1 MDQFAQSLSQR
12 QIEIAE
18 LVKVGLRNK
27 EIADRLNMK
36 VRTVKWH
43 MAEIFRKLKL
53 TNRTQ
58 LLIFMLKGETH
69 EKG

>member
-1 MDQFAQSLSQR
+1 MSGALSHR

-18 LVKVGLRNK
+18 LVKRGLSNK
-27 EIADRLNMK
+27 EVAEK
-36 VRTVKWH
+36 VFLTVRGVKWH
-43 MAEIFRKLKL
+43 MSEIFRKFGL

-69 EKG
+69 EKN